1 MRQLTLKGFLRQ
13 YIKQLSYSRV
23 CDIRVLAKEVPE
35 GSYRLVEPLVLYALS
50 IGKENYLRR
59 VSEDSILITEA
70 FRFEGMS
77 FDSVISLLESES
89 INEIGIVPYN
99 YIKAYQSYVL
109 YRDKQKNQNHSKMLM
124 RDKINELRK
133 QKNVSAYRVYTD
145 LGLNHGCV
153 NDYLK
158 NGNVKGI
165 GLNTA
170 KRILQY
176 LKAA

>member
-1 MRQLTLKGFLRQ
+1 MRQLTFKGFLRQ
-13 YIKQLSYSRV
+13 YVKELSYCGVS
-23 CDIRVLAKEVPE
+23 DIRVLAREVPK
-35 GSYRLVEPLVLYALS
+35 GSYRLVEPLVLYAMA
-50 IGKENYLRR
+50 IGKDVYLRR
-59 VSEDSILITEA
+59 VSEDSFLITEA
-70 FRFEGMS
+70 FRFEDMS
-77 FDSVISLLESES
+77 FNGVISLLE
-89 INEIGIVPYN
+89 NETSTVPYN
-99 YIKAYQSYVL
+99 YIKVYQSYVL
-109 YRDKQKNQNHSKMLM
+109 FRDKQKNQNHSKMLM

-153 NDYLK
+153 HDYLK